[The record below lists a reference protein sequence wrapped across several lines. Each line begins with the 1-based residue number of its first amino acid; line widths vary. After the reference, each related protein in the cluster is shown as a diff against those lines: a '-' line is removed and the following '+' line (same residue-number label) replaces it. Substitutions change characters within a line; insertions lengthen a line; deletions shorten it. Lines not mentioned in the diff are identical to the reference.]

1 MACTDVHK
9 KRTYTHNVFSH
20 IKLKTHAD
28 IALCK
33 VFFFK
38 IWKWHVNE
46 YLTRYLYVQVAFHFC
61 LFNFQNFI
69 FFICVQKKPWHWSC
83 NFCWS
88 SDIIFFLSVQV
99 SFEKDKVF
107 ETGICSVIYYG
118 AYLDI
123 YLFKNLK
130 SSSTFSE
137 QQQGWT
143 IFSWRRGSWEGY
155 VTNFTKLAWMVHL
168 GILKV

>member
-1 MACTDVHK
+1 MQILRCV
-9 KRTYTHNVFSH
+9 R
-20 IKLKTHAD
+20 
-28 IALCK
+28 
-33 VFFFK
+33 FFFQNMKVTCEWISNK
-38 IWKWHVNE
+38 ISICTGSISFLFVQLSKLYFFHLCSKE
-46 YLTRYLYVQVAFHFC
+46 ALTLIMQF
-61 LFNFQNFI
+61 LLI
-69 FFICVQKKPWHWSC
+69 FWY
-83 NFCWS
+83 
-88 SDIIFFLSVQV
+88 FLSVQV